1 MSSRRGK
8 DFVNRRAGRDPFFVQ
23 HMTVQFL
30 ELSAWRI
37 IFSEKNLEC
46 YNTKAGKYREKRIV
60 RATVRLS
67 ELLPVRTVL
76 FPRGRIDL

>member
-1 MSSRRGK
+1 MGGGETGALAICVTVETVSLAHHFFRKEFGSAA
-8 DFVNRRAGRDPFFVQ
+8 AG
-23 HMTVQFL
+23 L
-30 ELSAWRI
+30 
-37 IFSEKNLEC
+37 KC

>member
-1 MSSRRGK
+1 MDGVK
-8 DFVNRRAGRDPFFVQ
+8 
-23 HMTVQFL
+23 TVYFSAFRKVKIL
-30 ELSAWRI
+30 DEELL
-37 IFSEKNLEC
+37 KC